1 MNSIKRVKAAL
12 KFTKPDKVPI
22 WKFGSGSDVYTL
34 FSLPSK
40 NWKPGHKTNEI
51 GLFPHGTEY
60 FVKYGIWK
68 WHKPEWAKE
77 PKYADWITLP
87 REEIDEFGTIWLK
100 GGINTMGH
108 PGRPSLTD
116 YSQLDKYFEEY
127 TPNFDEKD
135 RYSLIVQMSRKQAE
149 EKYRMCSFG
158 LGPFQIASQMRGFN
172 QYLLDHYKN
181 RDDLKKLL
189 NYLTEIFINQ
199 EKTWVKYG
207 AEPHGFILYDD
218 LGEQKGPF
226 FSPELFKEF
235 YEPVYRRLIETA
247 HELNCDFHLH
257 CCGKIDPLI
266 PLFIDWGLDALE
278 LDSPRMVGYSEL
290 QQFRGKIMIWA
301 CINIQSI
308 YTQGSPEE
316 CEREVW
322 HMMRNLGTPEGGFGA
337 YFYPQV
343 DHIQAP
349 QANINAFTKGLE
361 KYGVYESIPK
371 HWWSYPIVNEWKIN
385 EVPPLPPVEL

>member
-1 MNSIKRVKAAL
+1 
-12 KFTKPDKVPI
+12 
-22 WKFGSGSDVYTL
+22 
-34 FSLPSK
+34 
-40 NWKPGHKTNEI
+40 
-51 GLFPHGTEY
+51 
-60 FVKYGIWK
+60 
-68 WHKPEWAKE
+68 
-77 PKYADWITLP
+77 
-87 REEIDEFGTIWLK
+87 
-100 GGINTMGH
+100 MGH

-135 RYSLIVQMSRKQAE
+135 RYPLIAQMSRKQAE

-308 YTQGSPEE
+308 YSQGSPEE

-322 HMMRNLGTPEGGFGA
+322 HMVRNLGTTNGGFGA
-337 YFYPQV
+337 YFYPQE
-343 DHIQAP
+343 DHIQVH
-349 QANINAFTKGLE
+349 QANIKAFTTGLE